1 MPALWFPTIEEM
13 DAARLRHEARRWA
26 LDVLVSP
33 VDPTSVIVSPVD
45 HVGVV
50 VSVCSEN

>member
-1 MPALWFPTIEEM
+1 MPAFWFPTIEEM

-26 LDVLVSP
+26 PAVLVGTQ
-33 VDPTSVIVSPVD
+33 DPTSVIVSPVD
-45 HVGVV
+45 LAGVF